1 MKILVTGAAGYIG
14 STLVPMLLDQGHS
27 VTCVDNFMYQQVPL
41 LDQCHRENFTM
52 IRGDARDMS
61 LMKDLVRSADAILPL
76 ACLTGAPICKADPIG
91 ATSTNRD
98 AIVNLLELKSS
109 NQILIYPCTNSGY
122 GVGQDGIF
130 CDEKTPLNPISLY
143 GKVKVE
149 AESALLDS
157 GHCVTYRFAT
167 VFGMSPRMRLD
178 LLVNDFVYRAVN
190 DGVVVLFEG
199 HFKRNFL
206 HVRDAAR
213 SFIHGI
219 ENYSKMKGEPF
230 NVGLS
235 EANLSKIELCE
246 AIKGEIPEFKFL
258 LAPIGEDQDK
268 RNYVVSNEKIEATGF
283 RTKTSLKA
291 GVRELKM
298 GYQILKRMQF
308 GNA

>member
-14 STLVPMLLDQGHS
+14 STLVPMLLDQGYD

-41 LDQCHRENFTM
+41 LDQCHRENFKM
-52 IRGDARDMS
+52 VRGDARDMS
-61 LMKDLVRSADAILPL
+61 LMKDLVRGADAILPL

-98 AIVNLLELKSS
+98 AIVNLLELKSP
-109 NQILIYPCTNSGY
+109 NQIMIYPCTNSGY

-130 CDEKTPLNPISLY
+130 CDENTPLNPISLY

-219 ENYSKMKGEPF
+219 EHYDKMKGEPF

-246 AIKGEIPEFKFL
+246 AIKAEIPEFKFL

-268 RNYVVSNEKIEATGF
+268 RNYVVSNAKIEGTGF
-283 RTKTSLKA
+283 MTKTSLKA
-291 GVRELKM
+291 GIRELKM